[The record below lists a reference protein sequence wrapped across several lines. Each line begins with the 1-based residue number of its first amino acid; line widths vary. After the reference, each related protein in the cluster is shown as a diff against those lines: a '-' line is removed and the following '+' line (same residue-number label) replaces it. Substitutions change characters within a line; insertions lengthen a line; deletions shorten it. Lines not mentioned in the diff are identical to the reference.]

1 MSRSLNSIVRGV
13 LVWLVAGGLWLSPA
27 ASAQTITIGAYNVEN
42 FFDVFDDPYSGDE
55 DVDVKSRREVQTIA
69 KAVKTLDADV
79 VVFQE
84 LENEHVLQAMIDEF
98 LPNAGY
104 RHVAA
109 QRTNSGRG
117 INLGVISRYPI
128 EELRSYRFTTLTNPA
143 APGREW
149 RFARDVMRVA
159 IDAGLDRP
167 IHVFSVHLKSNRDGP
182 DDPNSRL
189 YRTAEAIALK
199 NIIREEV
206 KNDPGFLGVLG
217 GDFNSNY
224 ETRPD
229 QPRPWPAM
237 AHLLA
242 SDSEPGEPPLLTDVH
257 ADLSDKERITIPGSG
272 RYPPAT
278 FDYILVTP
286 AMAKRY
292 VQGSANIINRKA
304 LTSGSDHY
312 PVSASFRLD

>member
-1 MSRSLNSIVRGV
+1 MLRPLHGV
-13 LVWLVAGGLWLSPA
+13 VLGLMILVAGWGMTPS
-27 ASAQTITIGAYNVEN
+27 ASADTITIGAYNVEN
-42 FFDVFDDPYSGDE
+42 FFDVFDDPYTGDE
-55 DVDVKSRREVQTIA
+55 GVRVKSRRDIATMA
-69 KAVKTLDADV
+69 KALKKLDADV

-84 LENEHVLQAMIDEF
+84 LENEHLLQAMVDEF
-98 LPNAGY
+98 LPNEGY
-104 RHVAA
+104 EYIAA

-117 INLGVISRYPI
+117 INLGVISRFPI
-128 EELRSYRFTTLTNPA
+128 KELRSYRFTTLTNPK

-149 RFARDVMRVA
+149 KFARDVMRVT

-167 IHVFSVHLKSNRDGP
+167 IEVFSIHLKSNRDGP

-199 NIIREEV
+199 KIIQEEV
-206 KNDPGFLGVLG
+206 DKDPGFLAVLG

-224 ETRPD
+224 ETRPE

-237 AHLLA
+237 EHLLA
-242 SDSEPGEPPLLTDVH
+242 TEPGDDPLLIDVH
-257 ADLSDKERITIPGSG
+257 ADLSDKERVTIPGSG

-286 AMAKRY
+286 AMAERY
-292 VQGSANIINRKA
+292 VKGSATVIRSES
-304 LTSGSDHY
+304 LTSGSDHR
-312 PVSASFRLD
+312 PLSAEFRLD

>member
-1 MSRSLNSIVRGV
+1 MRRPLNLLALGM
-13 LVWLVAGGLWLSPA
+13 LVVVGWWGTSPCVAA
-27 ASAQTITIGAYNVEN
+27 DTITIGAYNVEN
-42 FFDVFDDPYSGDE
+42 FFDVFDDPYTDDE
-55 DVDVKSRREVQTIA
+55 GVKVKPRDEIEAMA
-69 KAVKTLDADV
+69 KALKKLDADV

-84 LENEHVLQAMIDEF
+84 LENEYVLQAMIDEF

-104 RHVAA
+104 RYVAA

-128 EELRSYRFTTLTNPA
+128 EQLRSYRFTKLTHPD

-149 RFARDVMRVA
+149 RFARDVMRVT

-167 IHVFSVHLKSNRDGP
+167 IDVFSIHLKSNRDGP

-189 YRTAEAIALK
+189 YRTAEAMALK

-206 KNDPGFLGVLG
+206 EKDPGYLAVLG

-229 QPRPWPAM
+229 QPRPWPAI
-237 AHLLA
+237 AHLLET
-242 SDSEPGEPPLLTDVH
+242 EPGEPPLLTDVH
-257 ADLSDKERITIPGSG
+257 ADLSDKDRVTIPGSG

-278 FDYILVTP
+278 FDYILATP
-286 AMAKRY
+286 AMAERY
-292 VQGSANIINRKA
+292 VEGSATVIRSSA
-304 LTSGSDHY
+304 LTSGSDHR
-312 PVSASFRLD
+312 PVSAAFRLD

>member
-1 MSRSLNSIVRGV
+1 
-13 LVWLVAGGLWLSPA
+13 
-27 ASAQTITIGAYNVEN
+27 
-42 FFDVFDDPYSGDE
+42 
-55 DVDVKSRREVQTIA
+55 
-69 KAVKTLDADV
+69 
-79 VVFQE
+79 QE
-84 LENEHVLQAMIDEF
+84 LENEFVLQAMIDEF

-104 RHVAA
+104 QYVTA

-128 EELRSYRFTTLTNPA
+128 EELRSYRFTKLTNPA

-149 RFARDVMRVA
+149 KFARDVMRVA
-159 IDAGLDRP
+159 VDAGLDQP
-167 IHVFSVHLKSNRDGP
+167 INIFSIHLKSNRDGP

-206 KNDPGFLGVLG
+206 EKDPEFLGVLG

-237 AHLLA
+237 EHLLA
-242 SDSEPGEPPLLTDVH
+242 PESDGTQLLTDVH
-257 ADLSDKERITIPGSG
+257 ADLSDEQRVTIPGDG

-292 VQGSANIINRKA
+292 VEGSANIVRSKA
-304 LTSGSDHY
+304 LTAGSDHR
-312 PVSASFRLD
+312 PLSASFRLD

>member
-1 MSRSLNSIVRGV
+1 MSRLQMFFAWGM
-13 LVWLVAGGLWLSPA
+13 LLAAGLWCGNPS
-27 ASAQTITIGAYNVEN
+27 ASAQAITIGSYNVKN
-42 FFDVFDDPYSGDE
+42 FFDVFDDPYTGDE
-55 DVDVKSRREVQTIA
+55 GVAVKPRRDVETIA
-69 KAVKTLDADV
+69 KAIQSLNADV

-84 LENEHVLQAMIDEF
+84 LENEHLLQAMIDEF
-98 LPNAGY
+98 LPTMGY
-104 RHVAA
+104 QYVAA

-128 EELRSYRFTTLTNPA
+128 KELRSYRFTKLTNPA

-149 RFARDVMRVA
+149 KFARDVMRVA

-167 IHVFSVHLKSNRDGP
+167 INVFSIHLKSNRDGP

-206 KNDPGFLGVLG
+206 QNDPEFLGVLG

-237 AHLLA
+237 EHLLA
-242 SDSEPGEPPLLTDVH
+242 PEADGTQLLTDVH
-257 ADLSDKERITIPGSG
+257 ADLSDEQRVTIPGDG

-278 FDYILVTP
+278 FDYILATP

-292 VQGSANIINRKA
+292 VEGSANIIRSKA
-304 LTSGSDHY
+304 LTSGSDHR